1 MTRRLVAVALLLAA
15 APGGILRA
23 ADCAPGA
30 VTLDTGSARV
40 TYSVEIADEPDE
52 GSRGLMFRTDLAPD
66 GGMLFL
72 FNEEAPRGFWMKNT
86 PTPLDIIF
94 LDRTG
99 RVVSIAERTVP
110 FSEKVLPSDGPAIA
124 VLEVHAG
131 ESERHGFGPGT
142 QALHP
147 FFAEAPEP
155 FRCPG

>member
-1 MTRRLVAVALLLAA
+1 MTRALLAVALLLAA
-15 APGGILRA
+15 VPGGSPRA

-40 TYSVEIADEPDE
+40 TYSVEIADEPHE
-52 GSRGLMFRTDLAPD
+52 RSRGLMFRTDLAPD
-66 GGMLFL
+66 AGMLFL
-72 FNEEAPRGFWMKNT
+72 FEDEAPRGFWMKNT

-99 RVVSIAERTVP
+99 RVVSIQERTVP

-131 ESERHGFGPGT
+131 ESERHGFAPGT

-147 FFAEAPEP
+147 FFAAAPEP